1 MLSKCGFCPLPP
13 WLKVSPSS
21 HCQCSPHVSL
31 IQWEGQSCH
40 LGTKDL
46 GLVRPGHGVDT
57 ERLRSVLA
65 EENLCNSTRTAKT
78 ETHCAEEML
87 KALGQEWTP
96 SGQGS
101 GPPGSRG
108 KSLCISKGKKGE
120 SEWSDGR
127 WLKSCVSTAGRPHKL
142 PSAFLCPIQPRPSFQ

>member
-1 MLSKCGFCPLPP
+1 M
-13 WLKVSPSS
+13 
-21 HCQCSPHVSL
+21 SL

-96 SGQGS
+96 QARAVDPQAAGGS
-101 GPPGSRG
+101 
-108 KSLCISKGKKGE
+108 
-120 SEWSDGR
+120 
-127 WLKSCVSTAGRPHKL
+127 H
-142 PSAFLCPIQPRPSFQ
+142 SA